1 MDVQE
6 SKIHAFVVCSL
17 ARSCTCL
24 CSKLKQRT
32 KTVAGCVTVWVLAG
46 GDAPLEA
53 LDMHVSHHVCGLD
66 GPSPVSLCRLEI
78 KPLVH
83 LGHPL
88 IVATVERYKIR
99 AHGVL
104 FFLPSGVS
112 DLKKKEKRERSE
124 KKSNPDGRMIGSVLM
139 DTQWTIV
146 SQSFRGW
153 WRLHWVFLVTVTVA
167 FDWCRYWKI
176 WKNMSGSNFII
187 FAFSYSRKEAGFS
200 CSASTSSRKGREN
213 VWTWNQ

>member
-1 MDVQE
+1 M
-6 SKIHAFVVCSL
+6 
-17 ARSCTCL
+17 
-24 CSKLKQRT
+24 
-32 KTVAGCVTVWVLAG
+32 

-78 KPLVH
+78 KPLVR

-112 DLKKKEKRERSE
+112 DLKKKKKEREVK

-139 DTQWTIV
+139 DTQ
-146 SQSFRGW
+146 
-153 WRLHWVFLVTVTVA
+153 
-167 FDWCRYWKI
+167 
-176 WKNMSGSNFII
+176 
-187 FAFSYSRKEAGFS
+187 
-200 CSASTSSRKGREN
+200 
-213 VWTWNQ
+213 